1 MRLPLGLTPLPS
13 GLSPYKKN
21 LEPTHMSTCPD
32 ETVWLTV
39 FNSPIFFG
47 NYSSSGHTTL
57 EEAPLAIAA
66 TVPKLITRDLDVCVY
81 CVSV

>member
-1 MRLPLGLTPLPS
+1 
-13 GLSPYKKN
+13 
-21 LEPTHMSTCPD
+21 MSTCPD

-66 TVPKLITRDLDVCVY
+66 TVPKLITRVDVCV
-81 CVSV
+81 